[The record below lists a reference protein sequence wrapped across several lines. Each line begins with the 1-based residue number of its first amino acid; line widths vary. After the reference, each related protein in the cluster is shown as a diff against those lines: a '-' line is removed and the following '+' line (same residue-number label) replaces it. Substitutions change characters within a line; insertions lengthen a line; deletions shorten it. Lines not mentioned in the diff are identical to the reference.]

1 MNLNKRK
8 RPNDHFRMRYSEPD
22 VSNYLSSKLI
32 SWLPTSPC
40 EYIALFI
47 GTDRS
52 TGDALGPLAG
62 SFLSKLNPKHM
73 TVYGT
78 LASPVHAVNLQEQMN
93 TIFNTHQNPFIIAID
108 ACLGKSSSI
117 GQLIAGTG
125 PVKPGAALNKPLP
138 PIGNIHLTGVV
149 NISGFMEYAVLQN
162 TRLSLVYEMAEQIA
176 ITLHTIDRQLTY
188 DQTPPAVVVTKC
200 NQASV

>member
-8 RPNDHFRMRYSEPD
+8 FNDCFRTLYSDPTASD
-22 VSNYLSSKLI
+22 RISNEVI
-32 SWLPTSPC
+32 SWLPTTPC

-62 SFLSKLNPKHM
+62 SFFSALNPRHM
-73 TVYGT
+73 TIYGT
-78 LASPVHAVNLQEQMN
+78 LSNPIHAVNLQTEIDIMKRN
-93 TIFNTHQNPFIIAID
+93 HKHPFIIAID
-108 ACLGKSSSI
+108 ACLGKSSSV
-117 GQLIAGTG
+117 GQLIAGVG
-125 PVKPGAALNKPLP
+125 PLQPGAALNKPLP

-162 TRLSLVYEMAEQIA
+162 TRLSLVYHMAEKIA
-176 ITLHTIDRQLTY
+176 STLQLIDRQLTY
-188 DQTPPAVVVTKC
+188 DQAPPAIVVKNVKQST
-200 NQASV
+200 S